1 MPTKQGSGSKP
12 PPKEK
17 ASKKAKSLVCKVCED
32 EVTDQSKTK
41 DSIFCEGMCDG
52 WIHNYCAG
60 LTTTALTTTAF
71 LHFEASSEPFI
82 CPHCKL
88 LTQGEQLSNMM
99 QVMQVINA
107 LQLEIAELKLNNT
120 SAPAIDIPYTEV
132 LQTQVSTEPPR
143 QETRP
148 TTVKRSKAQRTA
160 NLMLWS
166 TV

>member
-52 WIHNYCAG
+52 WIHRYCAG
-60 LTTTALTTTAF
+60 LSTTAF
-71 LHFEASSEPFI
+71 LHFQASSEPFI

-88 LTQGEQLSNMM
+88 LTQAKANKNDASDKCLTIGNCRTETQQLLGPCHCATNSG
-99 QVMQVINA
+99 
-107 LQLEIAELKLNNT
+107 L
-120 SAPAIDIPYTEV
+120 
-132 LQTQVSTEPPR
+132 
-143 QETRP
+143 
-148 TTVKRSKAQRTA
+148 AQKTA
-160 NLMLWS
+160 NLTLWS